1 MALLNSGIKLSSS
14 GSGNSIGSILIN
26 NASGDAAFPAAATAI
41 VGGVRSNTGGAA
53 IFTVN
58 PLAPASGATYGTIV
72 AGAGATLYVEYNTNG
87 QYRFDVLTGATAKTS
102 PVLVSQWYNIGTEH
116 TVGVNYN
123 AIPTTDGS
131 EPMSAIITLAVD
143 GKVAS
148 SQIVD
153 FTKLS
158 AGTGT
163 GLTIGSAL
171 GTANSAGNFNGYVDQ
186 YVVFKSSA
194 NLSPGEF
201 ANYTSDAAALA
212 NALTG
217 HLEKLSVD
225 PVAFTGTTVNN
236 PNVFVE
242 PHPGMKGTGLA
253 GSNSLSVNNIAS
265 KESAIVTIPANG
277 LKSTL
282 TMIVAGATVTAT
294 NGNATAADVAAAF
307 ATSATVG
314 NAVFTP
320 GYQNTTTAAVNPANN
335 NSFIITDSTNANITD
350 YVVNGGTGP
359 VPTISIT
366 QGSLVTTMAWTAD
379 ATNGVNTIV
388 VGDLITGAGIPN
400 GDFVT
405 SVTKSATPTD
415 PLIVTLREG
424 LAADITAGDVKV
436 YHPQAISH
444 VQIAASTTPT
454 VGTSTGV
461 ANTDDIAAG
470 ETTLKLESVA
480 GVRVGDLVSG
490 IGIPIGYVVHA
501 HDVTKTA
508 NLQVVPSTDSVTIAP
523 LGAGTLI
530 TTALP
535 TGTAVKFINKT
546 GIDTQKISLASTATT
561 GSGFMPGDAIQLVV
575 PSGVGTSVTTT
586 YYIVQ
591 SSDVKSTIPDTIK
604 AIASSIVT
612 AYPKIGL
619 YDLAADKDG
628 LIYMAPE
635 LTPDTASLS
644 GNLPAIIV
652 KSLNAVQVN
661 ENTVLDAYNFSSIAK
676 DASTVARA
684 NGTANLA
691 TFNKVDG
698 SIGAA
703 ILPGSINYNGG
714 TTVTTGVQAV
724 SQLKGPIFAE
734 LVSSPTAGTATYNL
748 FVNSG
753 SVPTSGLSSLGFT
766 INQPAGSAA
775 GGTITDFTPLQLGTL
790 NQKNISTDNTSV
802 NYQWVSANP
811 VTDFSK
817 PFATITVKNTD
828 ATQPIFAAQATNL
841 SVNGSFLTDPMT
853 PSIPMVESLPLNHA
867 VYSVSGT
874 IYQQYN
880 SGTSK
885 TAYATGSAD
894 QIVMANTDMNYTVTS
909 PTASL
914 DLKLQVNNTPV
925 TALSPNVTIKVD
937 VVDNAVVSGANTFS
951 YNLNV
956 PSNATNVSFAPAAGV
971 TGLSVVN
978 KGGYL
983 TVSGSY
989 TAPAAGGTTTTTGTT
1004 GTAGTTGTTGTT
1016 ASSTVATL
1024 GTLTAT
1030 LNNEFN
1036 SGSNFSIDSAILG
1049 SSAASGQSLY
1059 FGTAETNSSGAYT
1072 LSNLPSGQL
1081 ALNVLN
1087 NATLATQKSIQIGL
1101 NDAISA
1107 LNIAAGKGLYVTS
1120 AGASTTGVAT
1130 ALQVS
1135 DFVAADWNH
1144 DGKVT
1149 ASDALNILQYYVNY
1163 SNLAS
1168 APLTYTYFPAS
1179 AENNVGDGKIGVA
1192 NAGAPALPSFQTSTN
1207 VSSGAAMNMLG
1218 INALDIIGVLQG
1230 DVVIA

>member
-1 MALLNSGIKLSSS
+1 MALLNSGLKLSSS
-14 GSGNSIGSILIN
+14 GSGNSIGSINLTQV
-26 NASGDAAFPAAATAI
+26 ADAAFPAVT
-41 VGGVRSNTGGAA
+41 SNGNGSARTYTGGAA

-72 AGAGATLYVEYNTNG
+72 AGVGATLYVEYNTNG
-87 QYRFDVLTGATAKTS
+87 QFRFDVLTGATAKTS
-102 PVLVSQWYNIGTEH
+102 PVLVSQWYNLGTEH

-123 AIPTTDGS
+123 AIPHTDGTA
-131 EPMSAIITLAVD
+131 PMSAIITLAVD
-143 GKVAS
+143 GKTAS

-153 FTKLS
+153 FTSLTR
-158 AGTGT
+158 GTT
-163 GLTIGSAL
+163 NSGLTIGSAL
-171 GTANSAGNFNGYVDQ
+171 GTVGSAGNFNGYIDQ
-186 YVVFKSSA
+186 YAVLKSDA

-201 ANYTSDAAALA
+201 ANYTSDGAALA
-212 NALTG
+212 NALAG
-217 HLEKLSVD
+217 HLETLTVLPTPAPNPPAEVD
-225 PVAFTGTTVNN
+225 N
-236 PNVFVE
+236 PHSFVE
-242 PHPGMKGTGLA
+242 PHPGMTGTGTA
-253 GSNSLSVNNIAS
+253 GSTSLAVDSVVSN
-265 KESAIVTIPANG
+265 ESAVVTIPFNG
-277 LKSTL
+277 LKSGQT
-282 TMIVAGATVTAT
+282 IIIAGRTVTAI

-307 ATSATVG
+307 ISAGTVG
-314 NAVFTP
+314 NAVSSAAAGGDPTF
-320 GYQNTTTAAVNPANN
+320 AVNPANSY
-335 NSFIITDSTNANITD
+335 SFIVTDNSGTNIAD
-350 YVVNGGTGP
+350 YSAGGTGAL
-359 VPTISIT
+359 PTVSVT
-366 QGSLVTTMAWTAD
+366 QGSIVSSLLFSENS
-379 ATNGVNTIV
+379 TNGANTIL
-388 VGDLITGAGIPN
+388 VGDLITGTGIPT

-405 SVTKSATPTD
+405 SVISATS
-415 PLIVTLREG
+415 IKLREG
-424 LAADITAGDVKV
+424 LTIGDGLTPTNIKI
-436 YHPQAISH
+436 YHPEAISH

-454 VGTSTGV
+454 TPTSSTP
-461 ANTDDIAAG
+461 ANSDPVVAG

-480 GVRVGDLVSG
+480 GVRVGQLVSG
-490 IGIPIGYVVHA
+490 IGIPSGYVVHA
-501 HDVTKTA
+501 HDIANTA
-508 NLQVVPSTDSVTIAP
+508 SMQVIPDSDSVTIAP
-523 LGAGTLI
+523 DGTNTLI
-530 TTALP
+530 TSALP
-535 TGTAVKFINKT
+535 TGTAVKFIDKL
-546 GIDTQKISLASTATT
+546 GKDTQKIELGSSATT

-575 PSGVGTSVTTT
+575 PSGVGTAVTTT

-591 SSDVKSTIPDTIK
+591 SSDVKSTKNETIK
-604 AIASSIVT
+604 AIASSVVA

-619 YDLAADKDG
+619 YDLAADALG
-628 LIYMAPE
+628 AIYMAPE
-635 LTPDTASLS
+635 LTPETASLS
-644 GNLPAIIV
+644 GNLPAIMV
-652 KSLNAVQVN
+652 KSLNAAQVN
-661 ENTVLDAYNFSSIAK
+661 ENAVLDAYNFSSVAK
-676 DASTVARA
+676 DTNTVARSG
-684 NGTANLA
+684 GTNNLA
-691 TFNKVDG
+691 TFKSVDG
-698 SIGAA
+698 NLAA
-703 ILPGSINYNGG
+703 LIIPGSINYNGG

-734 LVSSPTAGTATYNL
+734 LSSSSTPGTATYNL

-753 SVPTSGLSSLGFT
+753 SVPNSGLSSLGFT
-766 INQPAGSAA
+766 INQPAGTSA
-775 GGTITDFTPLQLGTL
+775 GGTITSFMPTILGTL
-790 NQKNISTDNTSV
+790 NQTNISTDNTSV

-811 VTDFSK
+811 ITDFSK

-828 ATQPIFAAQATNL
+828 VTQPIFAAQATNL
-841 SVNGSFLTDPMT
+841 SVNGSFLADPVT
-853 PSIPMVESLPLNHA
+853 PSIPMVETLALNHA

-874 IYQQYN
+874 VYQQYN
-880 SGTSK
+880 TGTSK

-894 QIVMANTDMNYTVTS
+894 QIVMANTDMNYTVSS
-909 PTASL
+909 PAASL
-914 DLKLQVNNTPV
+914 GLKLQANNTPV
-925 TALSPNVTIKVD
+925 TALSPNVTVKVD

-983 TVSGSY
+983 NVSGSY
-989 TAPAAGGTTTTTGTT
+989 TAPAAGGTTAVATGTT
-1004 GTAGTTGTTGTT
+1004 ATTGATATTGVT

-1036 SGSNFSIDSAILG
+1036 TGSQFSIDSAILG

-1087 NATLATQKSIQIGL
+1087 NATLATQKSINVGL

-1107 LNIAAGKGLYVTS
+1107 LNIAAGKGLYVSS
-1120 AGASTTGVAT
+1120 AGAIIPNQAS

-1168 APLTYTYFPAS
+1168 APLTFTYFPAS

-1192 NAGAPALPSFQTSTN
+1192 NAAAPALPSFQTSTN

-1230 DVVIA
+1230 DVVIG